1 MPEGHSVHR
10 ITRQFARNFVGKPVR
25 LSSPQGRFV
34 AGAEQ
39 LDGHVMTDARAVGK
53 QMFLEFDN
61 GLWLRIHLGMYG
73 AWDFAGDILMDATI
87 ASANGRM
94 GQTNQRGTVLAGT
107 DLGRAGLGAVLD
119 SAGENSLH
127 SIGAP
132 RRTRVRMAEQEKE
145 LGAVETFPPEP
156 VGQVRV
162 RLLTD
167 TVSADLRGP
176 TACEVLDAGQVEAVI
191 AKLGPDPQLDDGQAA
206 EDRFT
211 HAVRRRPTPIGLLL
225 MDQAVVAGIGNV
237 YRAELLFR
245 ARIDPHAPGKTLS
258 DDTVRGLWRD
268 WSHLLAIGVKT
279 GQMMTMDDL
288 GDDEYVLAMRNRA
301 DRHWVYKREGLPCRV
316 CGTHIA
322 LEEMGARKLYWC
334 PSCQRPSAGT
344 IDLESGIR

>member
-10 ITRQFARNFVGKPVR
+10 ITRQFARNFVGKRVHV
-25 LSSPQGRFV
+25 SSPQGRFA
-34 AGAEQ
+34 AGAA
-39 LDGHVMTDARAVGK
+39 LIDGHLMTDARAVGK

-61 GLWLRIHLGMYG
+61 GRWLRVHLGMYG

-94 GQTNQRGTVLAGT
+94 GQTNQRGT
-107 DLGRAGLGAVLD
+107 DLDAAVLD
-119 SAGENSLH
+119 STGENSMH

-145 LGAVETFPPEP
+145 LGAVDVFPPEP

-162 RLLTD
+162 RMLTD

-176 TACEVLDAGQVEAVI
+176 TACEVLDQGQVAAVI
-191 AKLGPDPQLDDGQAA
+191 AKLGPDPQLDHGKAA
-206 EDRFT
+206 EDRFES
-211 HAVRRRPTPIGLLL
+211 AVRRKPTPIGQLL
-225 MDQAVVAGIGNV
+225 MDQTVVAGIGNV

-245 ARIDPHAPGKTLS
+245 ARINPHAPGKSLS
-258 DDTVRGLWRD
+258 EESVRALWRD
-268 WSHLLAIGVKT
+268 WAHLLAIGVQT

-288 GDDEYVLAMRNRA
+288 DHGGFVLAMKNRA

-316 CGTHIA
+316 CGTHIV

-334 PSCQRPSAGT
+334 PSCQA
-344 IDLESGIR
+344 